1 MVVSYGICKDA
12 REQNPPF
19 VPLCQRGKER
29 DFLCSRYA
37 EQTVRR
43 ADEGERR
50 KNKIRFIALL
60 FAVLAL
66 ASVIS
71 EEIRAAEK
79 SAKLPPVR
87 IGYVSRSILD
97 MPFIIAR
104 DRGYFREEGLEPEL
118 IFMKAAQ
125 TIPAMLAGGIDF
137 GTATGTAVAAAV
149 SAVDV
154 RVIFALT
161 DKPSFDLLAHSS
173 IATLQ
178 QMRGKKLGITAF
190 GALAEIL
197 ARQIFLANKIPPEQI
212 TFLPL
217 GTSDVLYVALKAGT
231 IDATMLQIPQTFLAQ
246 DEGYRKLAAGADF
259 YRAVQGGL
267 TTTKVTVNERPELVT
282 KMIRVTQ
289 RALRLIRVDKKYA
302 VEFIKG
308 PYLDLGKD
316 RDRFAER
323 IYEAALQYYVASGAV
338 DEKLQREMITVAAQ
352 RIKPKELP
360 PPDRVFDFS
369 FALRVA
375 DSIK

>member
-1 MVVSYGICKDA
+1 MNEVHPMKQVNRVV
-12 REQNPPF
+12 
-19 VPLCQRGKER
+19 L
-29 DFLCSRYA
+29 
-37 EQTVRR
+37 
-43 ADEGERR
+43 
-50 KNKIRFIALL
+50 IACTIV
-60 FAVLAL
+60 AAL
-66 ASVIS
+66 AAQGQPTYS
-71 EEIRAAEK
+71 AEK
-79 SAKLPPVR
+79 TAKLSTVR

-149 SAVDV
+149 SGVDV
-154 RVIFALT
+154 RVVFALT
-161 DKPSFDLLAHSS
+161 DKPSFDLLSHPS
-173 IATLQ
+173 ITTLQ

-197 ARQIFLANKIPPEQI
+197 ARQIFLANKIPPEQV

-217 GTSDVLYVALKAGT
+217 GTSDVLYIALKAGT

-246 DEGYRKLAAGADF
+246 DEGFKKLAAGADV

-267 TTTKVTVNERPELVT
+267 TTTRATTSERPELVT
-282 KMIRVTQ
+282 KMIRATQ
-289 RALRLIRVDKKYA
+289 KGIRLIRSDKKYA
-302 VEFIKG
+302 IEFIKG

-316 RDRFAER
+316 RDRFADR
-323 IYEAALQYYVASGAV
+323 IYDAALQYYVASGAV

-360 PPDRVFDFS
+360 PPERVFDFS
-369 FALRVA
+369 FAQKVA
-375 DSIK
+375 DTLK